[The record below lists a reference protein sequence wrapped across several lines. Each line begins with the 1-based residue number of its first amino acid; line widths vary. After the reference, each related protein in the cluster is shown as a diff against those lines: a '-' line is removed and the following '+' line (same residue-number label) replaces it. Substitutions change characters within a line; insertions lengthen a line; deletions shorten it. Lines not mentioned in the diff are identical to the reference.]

1 MFIIYQKQQKTRRK
15 APYILTSKA
24 WCFTALVGKRLEK
37 NGEIQLYS
45 KPGPA
50 KGIITKMK
58 KSDYY
63 RSGKAGFVADNLEV
77 VPIMLV
83 PKY

>member
-1 MFIIYQKQQKTRRK
+1 MNNYMLNDYYAIRDNASGYF
-15 APYILTSKA
+15 LD
-24 WCFTALVGKRLEK
+24 GKRLEK

>member
-1 MFIIYQKQQKTRRK
+1 
-15 APYILTSKA
+15 
-24 WCFTALVGKRLEK
+24 
-37 NGEIQLYS
+37 
-45 KPGPA
+45 
-50 KGIITKMK
+50 MK

-63 RSGKAGFVADNLEV
+63 QSGKAGFVADNLEV

>member
-1 MFIIYQKQQKTRRK
+1 MVKGLK
-15 APYILTSKA
+15 
-24 WCFTALVGKRLEK
+24 K
-37 NGEIQLYS
+37 NGEVQLYS

-63 RSGKAGFVADNLEV
+63 RSGKAGFVVDNLEV